1 MSIITRYSDTC
12 KVKQA
17 DSNKTVEAVIQE
29 FAEHSKLIVIL
40 NKSVKL
46 SMKWNGKVYEG
57 RMAGLDFVSD
67 GPVVSKTQTGIRGV

>member
-1 MSIITRYSDTC
+1 MSVITRYSDTC

-29 FAEHSKLIVIL
+29 FVEHSKLIVIL